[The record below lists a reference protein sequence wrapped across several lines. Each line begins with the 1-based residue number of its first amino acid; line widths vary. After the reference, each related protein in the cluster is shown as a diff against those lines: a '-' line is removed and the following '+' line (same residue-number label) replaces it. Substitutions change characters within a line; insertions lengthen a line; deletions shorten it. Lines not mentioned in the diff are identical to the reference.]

1 MSEVEWMDACIEI
14 FFFKIALVPV
24 IDDSGGIL
32 LQFDA
37 VEPSGYSLLVLH
49 KKGVASNTRSYKRRE

>member
-1 MSEVEWMDACIEI
+1 MDACIEI

-37 VEPSGYSLLVLH
+37 VEPSGYSLLVLQ